1 MDTSHFDFH
10 TVFQT
15 MGGLPQLRAV
25 QRSLRDQ
32 RKALIVTASEVVKRA
47 SLKNCAMR
55 LSADKKQSGIYLLRW
70 RVNVANGRQRWV
82 QFESSNVAALV
93 SGYSV
98 AVRRHLEQCDRE
110 VREIN
115 VRFRLIQGSLAVLEQ
130 FFGDKAKPVR
140 SSASLVQ
147 PTVLP
152 EAVGG

>member
-1 MDTSHFDFH
+1 MTTKVVLFDTA
-10 TVFQT
+10 FQ
-15 MGGLPQLRAV
+15 MMAGLPQLRGL

-32 RKALIVTASEVVKRA
+32 RKALIVTAADVVKRA
-47 SLKNCAMR
+47 SLKDCAMR

-82 QFESSNVAALV
+82 QFDSADVAVLV

-115 VRFRLIQGSLAVLEQ
+115 VRFRLVQGSLAVLEQ
-130 FFGDKAKPVR
+130 FFGGKGKRTSGLV
-140 SSASLVQ
+140 SLAQ
-147 PTVLP
+147 SPVLP
-152 EAVGG
+152 EAEG

>member
-1 MDTSHFDFH
+1 MTTEVVLFDTA
-10 TVFQT
+10 FQT
-15 MGGLPQLRAV
+15 MAGLPQLRGL

-32 RKALIVTASEVVKRA
+32 RKALIVTAADVVKRA
-47 SLKNCAMR
+47 SLKDCAMR

-82 QFESSNVAALV
+82 QFDSADVAILV

-115 VRFRLIQGSLAVLEQ
+115 VRFRLVQGSLHVLEQ
-130 FFGDKAKPVR
+130 FFGGKSKRTSGLV
-140 SSASLVQ
+140 SLVQ
-147 PTVLP
+147 SPVLP
-152 EAVGG
+152 EAEG